1 MVNFMSGAEK
11 EESTKACDSHTH
23 THPHKPVQPEENST
37 PAPRA
42 VHAQETVLARVVGF
56 MDIAGV
62 FASTLCMIHCLLLPI
77 VVAVMPFVAKPLM
90 KHDWVHAGLAGFVL
104 TFCLIAYIPGYL
116 QHRDKRLIYV
126 GVVGLTLVFFATFV
140 ARAWGEIIEAVII
153 TAGNTVIIFGH
164 MLNRKKLAHLK
175 CRHKH

>member
-1 MVNFMSGAEK
+1 MNGSEK
-11 EESTKACDSHTH
+11 EDCSKACDSHS
-23 THPHKPVQPEENST
+23 HPHRHLQAEESKPAEAKPTATS
-37 PAPRA
+37 A
-42 VHAQETVLARVVGF
+42 VHAKETMLSRVVGF

-90 KHDWVHAGLAGFVL
+90 QHDWVHVGLAGFVL

-126 GVVGLTLVFFATFV
+126 GVAGLTLVFFATFV

-164 MLNRKKLAHLK
+164 MLNRKRLAHLK
-175 CRHKH
+175 CKHKH